1 MTSGV
6 SFGDIPVEDIAVG
19 DRLRRID
26 PAWVEVLAAS
36 IETQGLAQPVSVV
49 LEQGGFFT
57 LLAGAHRLEAVRSLG
72 WTAIPAR
79 IVEWEWMD
87 AHERRISEIHENLIR
102 HELTK
107 LDRARSLSTL
117 KVIHEQL
124 HPETKNGAQ
133 GGRGAK
139 SNESEIFAFSKE
151 TAEQIGLSRRSIELA
166 VAIWGRLSDDS
177 RARLPG
183 TPFADHQASL
193 KALADLGDDEQ
204 AAVLDI
210 LLADAPKAKTVAEA
224 LAIAHGKPAESEKDK
239 AFRRALSSF
248 APLTPTE
255 RKSIYRYYETEI
267 RAYAAEQGWL

>member
-57 LLAGAHRLEAVRSLG
+57 LNAGAHRLEAVRSLG

-79 IVEWEWMD
+79 IVEWEWLD
-87 AHERRISEIHENLIR
+87 ARERRISEIHENLIR

-124 HPETKNGAQ
+124 HPETKNGGRRGNQ
-133 GGRGAK
+133 HTGGIARQ
-139 SNESEIFAFSKE
+139 NEIFSFCSE
-151 TAEQIGLSRRSIELA
+151 TAEKVGLSRRSIELA

-204 AAVLDI
+204 VAVLDI

-224 LAIAHGKPAESEKDK
+224 LAIAHGRPAESEKDMR
-239 AFRRALSSF
+239 ARGTRRTRTLRLPVAELE
-248 APLTPTE
+248 L
-255 RKSIYRYYETEI
+255 I
-267 RAYAAEQGWL
+267 RRDG